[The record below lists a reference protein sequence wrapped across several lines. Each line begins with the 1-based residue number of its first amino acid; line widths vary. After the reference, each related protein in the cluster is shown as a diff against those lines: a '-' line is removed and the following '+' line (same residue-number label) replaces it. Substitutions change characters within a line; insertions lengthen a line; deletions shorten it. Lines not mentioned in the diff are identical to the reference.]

1 MSWGNKL
8 VVVFVIFIAMIGTLV
23 YKSVMIKNDLVTSDY
38 YSQELKYQDKINGTN
53 NANAI
58 SQVSVAQDNDFVTI
72 YVPTEL
78 KGDNISGE
86 AWFYCVTDAD
96 KDRHIKLNIG
106 DNGAQMIS
114 KKELAKGNMQLKLT
128 WKVGDK
134 DYYTEKN
141 LLIN

>member
-38 YSQELKYQDKINGTN
+38 YSQELKYQDKINGAN

-58 SQVSVAQDNDFVTI
+58 SQVSVAQDNDFLTI
-72 YVPTEL
+72 YLPTEL

-86 AWFYCVTDAD
+86 AWFYCVTDAE

>member
-38 YSQELKYQDKINGTN
+38 YSQELKYQDKINGSN

-58 SQVSVAQDNDFVTI
+58 SQVSIVQNKEFVTI
-72 YVPTEL
+72 YLPTEL
-78 KGDNISGE
+78 IGNSISGE

-96 KDRHIKLNIG
+96 KDRHIKLNVG

-114 KKELAKGNMQLKLT
+114 KKELAKGNMQIKLS